1 MMKNKAQELFF
12 GLALI
17 GILLTTVVFYFV
29 YLKQPNNIQLLK
41 ENKQRNERILFNGSL
56 TLTADKNK
64 KIVSKGEIIQMTLTG
79 NTKSSIIGYDVVVR
93 YDPKK
98 AILFNT
104 KVIDTRYQIVK
115 TETSG
120 EAIITGYLGTKETV
134 PAMRNN
140 KLLLLSFRAVSKG
153 ESNIALY
160 IEKTTSR
167 KDSNLINEKGGDVLN
182 YVYTD
187 HIVVGDKQEL
197 NVHTPKTIDNV
208 QYMINSQILPKKDCI
223 DCFIKTVLIV
233 EKNNAKRKATIAL
246 NTKTGNIHEPITAF
260 DMAFQLKLTPANK
273 TILYFYNNKTL

>member
-79 NTKSSIIGYDVVVR
+79 NTKSSIIGYDAVVR

-187 HIVVGDKQEL
+187 HIVVGVKQEL
-197 NVHTPKTIDNV
+197 NVNTPKTIDNV

-260 DMAFQLKLTPANK
+260 DMTFQLIITPANK
-273 TILYFYNNKTL
+273 TILYFYNNKTP